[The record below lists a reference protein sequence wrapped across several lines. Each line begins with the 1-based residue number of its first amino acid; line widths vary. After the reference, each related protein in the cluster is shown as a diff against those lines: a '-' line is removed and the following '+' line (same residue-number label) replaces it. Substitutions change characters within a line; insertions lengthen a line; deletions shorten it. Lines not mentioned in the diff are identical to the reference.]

1 MDRYQATYESVR
13 RLYESLMSLKE
24 KQPTYLIGLA
34 GELLVKTQ
42 LTESR
47 IPFEAKG
54 GQAGYDILLCDRESN
69 NRIEVRSSTLKNEGI
84 YSEKIMSYGWR
95 LQNWNEEEIGYDY
108 LVCVAFDDVLS
119 NPRFYLFRRDEV
131 MKAND
136 VQIGRFGKVRKKLH
150 LFRTLDEM
158 EKAVAEKR
166 ELVTQWEI
174 TVNQKRKNYENRWKI
189 LK

>member
-1 MDRYQATYESVR
+1 MDRYQATYEAVR

-34 GELLVKTQ
+34 GELLVKTH

-54 GQAGYDILLCDRESN
+54 GQAGYDILLRDRESK
-69 NRIEVRSSTLKNEGI
+69 NRIEVRSSTLKNEGL
-84 YSEKIMSYGWR
+84 YSEKIMFYGWR
-95 LQNWNEEEIGYDY
+95 LQNWNEEIGYDY
-108 LVCVAFDDVLS
+108 LVCVAFDDALS

-131 MKAND
+131 EKAND
-136 VQIGRFGKVRKKLH
+136 VWIGRFGKVRKKLH

-158 EKAVAEKR
+158 EKAVAEKP
-166 ELVTQWEI
+166 ELVTQWER
-174 TVNQKRKNYENRWKI
+174 TVNQEQKEYENCWKT